1 MSVTIPKS
9 LYENL
14 SKAYINSNN
23 VIDFKSKTLQRIE
36 QHVRNCTELNDL
48 KIMIMG
54 EFRTLQALE
63 EDLEKEFLKEF
74 K

>member
-14 SKAYINSNN
+14 SKAYVNSNN
-23 VIDFKSKTLQRIE
+23 VIDLKSKTLHRIE

-54 EFRTLQALE
+54 EFRTLQAIE